1 MREVGALVA
10 AGPVA
15 GQLGHVHV
23 TVGRGGRGGGEG
35 AHAGGGRH
43 PGPARRI
50 FSNEQETL
58 GDLPGVAR
66 VQEVGG
72 GRRRRSGAVHV
83 PLVGHALVL
92 QDIIDQER
100 GGDVFLV
107 VGGDVS

>member
-58 GDLPGVAR
+58 GDTRRLAWGSPST
-66 VQEVGG
+66 GG
-72 GRRRRSGAVHV
+72 WGRAETEEWSSSCSAGRSRSGPPGYH
-83 PLVGHALVL
+83 
-92 QDIIDQER
+92 
-100 GGDVFLV
+100 
-107 VGGDVS
+107 

>member
-1 MREVGALVA
+1 M
-10 AGPVA
+10 
-15 GQLGHVHV
+15 
-23 TVGRGGRGGGEG
+23 
-35 AHAGGGRH
+35 
-43 PGPARRI
+43 
-50 FSNEQETL
+50 
-58 GDLPGVAR
+58 PGVAR